1 MELHL
6 RVIMRGTKLLLLRCS
21 FLTFLEFLSPGLLDI
36 SVLELSWNLFSLL
49 SVFFEKCF
57 FFCESTILSF
67 GRQVFFFFYSVKY
80 SLSYFEVRRWT
91 WSCTFSGVLAST
103 LSMAASAPS
112 VGGCGEEGFQE
123 WKNTLEFSREEDTQ
137 TDLGGPPQALTIQ

>member
-6 RVIMRGTKLLLLRCS
+6 RVIMRGTKLLFLRCS
-21 FLTFLEFLSPGLLDI
+21 FLTFLEFLSPGLLHI
-36 SVLELSWNLFSLL
+36 SVLELSWNVFSLL
-49 SVFFEKCF
+49 SVLFEKYF
-57 FFCESTILSF
+57 FFSESTILSF
-67 GRQVFFFFYSVKY
+67 GRQVFFFNSVKY

-123 WKNTLEFSREEDTQ
+123 WKNTLEFSREEGTQ
-137 TDLGGPPQALTIQ
+137 TDLGGPPQTLTIQ